1 VLALKKGIIF
11 MDEIIVGIILAG
23 AIVFAIKNFIK
34 TYQGK
39 KLCNCSSGG
48 SCASKRTC
56 PSDFPMTN
64 KK

>member
-1 VLALKKGIIF
+1 
-11 MDEIIVGIILAG
+11 MDKIIVGIIVAG

-39 KLCNCSSGG
+39 KSCNCGNGG
-48 SCASKRTC
+48 SCESKRTC